1 MFYDLE
7 NFIYSIINWFVWFY
21 NSPYMIVVK
30 IFVGIYLAV
39 LLINIIFLLVLR
51 DIPQH
56 LRIGIRGMDIPAATK
71 SKMRKRWEKVK
82 SLLESNNAS
91 QYKLAIIEADSIADE
106 ILSGIGYTGAN
117 MGEKLDK
124 INKKDLDDNLESLRG
139 AHQIRNRIVH
149 EADFEVDYRMART
162 VIGVYENFLRYLEFL
177 D

>member
-1 MFYDLE
+1 
-7 NFIYSIINWFVWFY
+7 
-21 NSPYMIVVK
+21 
-30 IFVGIYLAV
+30 
-39 LLINIIFLLVLR
+39 
-51 DIPQH
+51 
-56 LRIGIRGMDIPAATK
+56 
-71 SKMRKRWEKVK
+71 MRKRWEKVK